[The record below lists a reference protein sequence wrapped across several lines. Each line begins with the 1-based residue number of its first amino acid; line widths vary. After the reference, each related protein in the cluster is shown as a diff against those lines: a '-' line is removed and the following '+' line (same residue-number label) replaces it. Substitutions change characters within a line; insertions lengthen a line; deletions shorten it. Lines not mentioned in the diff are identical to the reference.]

1 MVQNMRYVS
10 AMKLMRRV
18 VAVIH
23 SEGVGAG
30 NGEVLGVA

>member
-10 AMKLMRRV
+10 AIMLIRRV